1 MLRRIRNMDKFVP
14 ALLLVIVIASI
25 IPEPA
30 QPRGLLSLH
39 TVGDIGITL
48 IFFFYGLKLNLGSLK
63 QDLGNWHLHI
73 LVQGAVFILFP
84 LLVYPFYKVFHEG
97 PFSLL
102 WLGAFFLA
110 ALPSTVSSSVVMV
123 SIARGNIPGAIFNAS
138 VSSMAGIFFT
148 PMWMGLVGSYG
159 SAGASEFGPVVL
171 KLILQVLV
179 PVLVGLSLNRYF
191 GRWAQRRMRFL
202 RLFDQSIILLTVYL
216 CFAESFMN
224 KLFSGTGVPEIIM
237 MVLLSG
243 ILFFIVYGIVYFIA
257 GRLHF
262 SREDKITAV
271 FCGSKKSL
279 IHGTVMA
286 AIIFK
291 DMGGVG
297 VILLPLMVYHALQ
310 LVLSGI
316 IANKFAVTAK

>member
-1 MLRRIRNMDKFVP
+1 MDKFVP

-48 IFFFYGLKLNLGSLK
+48 IFFFYGLKLNLGSLR
-63 QDLGNWHLHI
+63 QDLGNWHLYI

-138 VSSMAGIFFT
+138 VSSMAGIFLT

-224 KLFSGTGVPEIIM
+224 NLFSGTGVPEIII

-243 ILFFIVYGIVYFIA
+243 ILFFIVFGIVYFIA

-271 FCGSKKSL
+271 FSGSKKSL